1 MKPSRM
7 TRSLRRTDRSV
18 TWWSTLLLVAL
29 AAVLTALLLSLRL
42 VLSVG
47 SEQGSHSSADAVS
60 PRAEH
65 VSPLRNMLSTPNRS
79 EPLDQ
84 D

>member
-1 MKPSRM
+1 M
-7 TRSLRRTDRSV
+7 DRSV
-18 TWWSTLLLVAL
+18 AWWSTLLLVAL

-47 SEQGSHSSADAVS
+47 NEQGSHSSADAAL

-65 VSPLRNMLSTPNRS
+65 VSPPRDILSTPNRS
-79 EPLDQ
+79 ESLDR